1 MASRG
6 QEEKGPI
13 ERGIDIFFFFLT
25 GRKIWEGALI

>member
-13 ERGIDIFFFFLT
+13 ERGIDIFFFLT